1 MITLNIFGVKLNMIT
16 FYNLKTVQEYQTR
29 YDFESLHLFTYIYNN
44 GFYKITN
51 LKHSFISIQLWI
63 KKIMIENE
71 KTNHASVAY

>member
-1 MITLNIFGVKLNMIT
+1 MILT
-16 FYNLKTVQEYQTR
+16 
-29 YDFESLHLFTYIYNN
+29 FESLHLFTYIYNN